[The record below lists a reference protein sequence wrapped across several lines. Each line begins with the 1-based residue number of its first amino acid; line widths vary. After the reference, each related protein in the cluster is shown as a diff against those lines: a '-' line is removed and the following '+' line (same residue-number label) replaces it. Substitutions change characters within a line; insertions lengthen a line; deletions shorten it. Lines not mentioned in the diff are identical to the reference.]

1 MPGGGGFLGVPVG
14 AAWGSHPHQF
24 HPTRSRLTWHAT
36 CFKVGVSFGAAPMPD
51 TPNEVHHPLKS
62 PIEPFEKD
70 VQDAFPIQGDTTPW
84 AQSDLERL
92 NEPIFNPAG
101 DPGPIPTLAPTV
113 RRQAPPKK
121 LLLSQ
126 TILGTD
132 AGVRALLHEMRS
144 RSGVSFRMLAKRMGV
159 VTEDVKQYFN
169 GKRGS
174 SRTSIGFLT
183 RFAEACGCRI
193 EVKFPDRSDE

>member
-1 MPGGGGFLGVPVG
+1 
-14 AAWGSHPHQF
+14 
-24 HPTRSRLTWHAT
+24 
-36 CFKVGVSFGAAPMPD
+36 MPD

-70 VQDAFPIQGDTTPW
+70 VQEAFRLQGDTTPW

-92 NEPIFNPAG
+92 NAPIF
-101 DPGPIPTLAPTV
+101 TLAPTV
-113 RRQAPPKK
+113 KRQSPPKK

-144 RSGVSFRMLAKRMGV
+144 RSGVSFRTLAKRMGV

-193 EVKFPDRSDE
+193 TVQFPERDE

>member
-1 MPGGGGFLGVPVG
+1 MAAVAG
-14 AAWGSHPHQF
+14 AHPHQF
-24 HPTRSRLTWHAT
+24 HPQRSRLTWHTT
-36 CFKVGVSFGAAPMPD
+36 CFKVGVSFGATCMSD

-62 PIEPFEKD
+62 PIEPFERD
-70 VQDAFPIQGDTTPW
+70 VQEAFPLQGDTTSW
-84 AQSDLERL
+84 TQSELERL
-92 NEPIFNPAG
+92 NAPIFHPQGPTTNPAG

-132 AGVRALLHEMRS
+132 AGVRALLNEMRS
-144 RSGVSFRMLAKRMGV
+144 RSGVSFRTLAKRMGV

-193 EVKFPDRSDE
+193 IVQFPERGEP